1 MDFKPA
7 TFRGF
12 RNVADSTPNS
22 VWARGSELETNRQ
35 HLSKPVEAGYS
46 GRLKSYQRSLQIRW
60 IPDGLRHSFATYWL
74 GVHQNRNR
82 LAELMGNSPAIIGRH
97 YLKPVSRSE
106 AQRFWLM
113 TPPTV

>member
-1 MDFKPA
+1 VELHSVLLDWLNRVP
-7 TFRGF
+7 RDQPLIPLGF
-12 RNVADSTPNS
+12 SR
-22 VWARGSELETNRQ
+22 
-35 HLSKPVEAGYS
+35 
-46 GRLKSYQRSLQIRW
+46 RLKSYQRDLQIRW

-106 AQRFWLM
+106 AQRFWVM

>member
-1 MDFKPA
+1 V
-7 TFRGF
+7 GF
-12 RNVADSTPNS
+12 SR
-22 VWARGSELETNRQ
+22 
-35 HLSKPVEAGYS
+35 
-46 GRLKSYQRSLQIRW
+46 RLKSYQRSLQIRW
-60 IPDGLRHSFATYWL
+60 IPDGLRHAFATYWL

-113 TPPTV
+113 TPPTGKVAIPSPAVWDPDPLLPIPSRGFFPEA